1 MARSKGKDSMGGAAS
16 ATAALIKA
24 VADPDR
30 LKIIHSLRDGPKSVS
45 QLAKVLRARIV
56 NVSHH
61 LSVLRKCRIVKFE
74 KMGRFVHY
82 TLNPDLY
89 RSERGS
95 DCLNLGRCR
104 LEIGK

>member
-1 MARSKGKDSMGGAAS
+1 MARRKDKDSIGAVTS

-24 VADPDR
+24 IADPDR
-30 LKIIHSLRDGPKSVS
+30 LKIVHSLREGPKSVS
-45 QLAKVLRARIV
+45 QLSKALRARIV

-74 KMGRFVHY
+74 KKGRFVHY
-82 TLNPDLY
+82 ALNPAVY
-89 RSERGS
+89 RADREGGS
-95 DCLNLGRCR
+95 LSLGRCR